1 MPKKKIKL
9 TNQVEYIKSS
19 PRSPKRNSSL
29 NRSKLNT
36 SKYSNMY
43 HEHSI
48 TSDIQM
54 IKNRDSINTKH
65 IETLYDPDVK
75 NPIKTFNE
83 RQFSDG
89 QQRNLANFIDY
100 RIDSQLKSIEM
111 TDFKESLRREIDAH
125 RQDSYL
131 QIEHMYRTQAVKK

>member
-1 MPKKKIKL
+1 
-9 TNQVEYIKSS
+9 
-19 PRSPKRNSSL
+19 
-29 NRSKLNT
+29 
-36 SKYSNMY
+36 
-43 HEHSI
+43 
-48 TSDIQM
+48 M

-75 NPIKTFNE
+75 NPIRTFNE

-100 RIDSQLKSIEM
+100 RIDSQLKSIEI